1 MSIMMVRR
9 NTPIAQDAPDE
20 PCHGRFLH
28 AIADAHA
35 ALTTRILCDPEMSA
49 AEEARIMLDIGHLEY
64 AAQCGR
70 YLH

>member
-20 PCHGRFLH
+20 PCHGRFLQ

-35 ALTTRILCDPEMSA
+35 ALMTRMMCHPEMSGD
-49 AEEARIMLDIGHLEY
+49 EEARIMVDIGRVECV
-64 AAQCGR
+64 AQFGR

>member
-9 NTPIAQDAPDE
+9 NTPIPQNAPDE
-20 PCHGRFLH
+20 PCHGPFLN

-35 ALTTRILCDPEMSA
+35 ALITRILCYPEMSE
-49 AEEARIMLDIGHLEY
+49 AEEARIMLDIGNLEY
-64 AAQCGR
+64 VALCGR

>member
-9 NTPIAQDAPDE
+9 NTPIAQEAPDE

-28 AIADAHA
+28 AIADARA
-35 ALTTRILCDPEMSA
+35 ALITRIMCHPEMSA
-49 AEEARIMLDIGHLEY
+49 TEESRIMLDLGHLEY
-64 AAQCGR
+64 AAQFGR

>member
-9 NTPIAQDAPDE
+9 NTPIAQDAPDG

-28 AIADAHA
+28 AIAGAHA
-35 ALTTRILCDPEMSA
+35 ALTTRILCDQEMSA

-64 AAQCGR
+64 AAQFGR

>member
-20 PCHGRFLH
+20 PCHRRFLH

-35 ALTTRILCDPEMSA
+35 ALTTRILCYPEMSA
-49 AEEARIMLDIGHLEY
+49 AEEARIMLDIGRLEC
-64 AAQCGR
+64 AAQFGR

>member
-1 MSIMMVRR
+1 MMVRR

-20 PCHGRFLH
+20 PCHGCFLH
-28 AIADAHA
+28 AIANAHA